1 MQPND
6 KVHLTRQG
14 FEELNQELQ
23 QLTGTKLP
31 AAIERVA
38 KAREFGDLAENSEY
52 HNAREDLAMLEGRV
66 EELQALL
73 KRVVIINGSRA
84 KIKTIVD
91 LGCQV
96 VVVGNGQTQTFE
108 IVGEWEA
115 DPTQNK
121 ISTQSPLGKAL
132 MGKKVGETAEFEAP
146 VGKIL
151 YTVKKIN

>member
-1 MQPND
+1 MQPNE

-52 HNAREDLAMLEGRV
+52 HNAREDLAMLEGRM

-73 KRVVIINGSRA
+73 KRAVIINGSRA
-84 KIKTIVD
+84 KTKAMVD

-115 DPTQNK
+115 DPTKKK
-121 ISTQSPLGKAL
+121 ISAQSPLGKVL
-132 MGKKVGETAEFEAP
+132 MGKKVGETAELEAP
-146 VGKIL
+146 AGKIL

>member
-31 AAIERVA
+31 TAIERVA

-115 DPTQNK
+115 DPTQKK

>member
-115 DPTQNK
+115 DPTQKK
-121 ISTQSPLGKAL
+121 ISAQSPLGKAL

>member
-115 DPTQNK
+115 DPTQKK